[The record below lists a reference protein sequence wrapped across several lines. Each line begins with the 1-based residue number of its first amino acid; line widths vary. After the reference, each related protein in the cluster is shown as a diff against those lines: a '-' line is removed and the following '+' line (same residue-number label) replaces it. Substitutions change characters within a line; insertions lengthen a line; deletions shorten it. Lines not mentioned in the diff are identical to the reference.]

1 MKIPTKH
8 INTKHTFMFAGAL
21 AAVVTLAPAAAFAYG
36 GGEARDGRSSGSH
49 ERRSGDSHKAKTA
62 NNTHHKKSGYNKHY
76 YHYGGNFDAQKWW
89 GWLTAD
95 KFQKMHDAKL
105 AWLDKIVADK
115 NLTVENGEV
124 LRADLV
130 TKADS
135 LKTELTA
142 LEQLKASIDKENMT
156 DEQKVALKAQ
166 TLTTFEA
173 FYDYYE
179 SLYTYKAAVKVAA
192 EAENTDAG
200 INLEKED

>member
-1 MKIPTKH
+1 
-8 INTKHTFMFAGAL
+8 MFAGAL
-21 AAVVTLAPAAAFAYG
+21 ATVVALAPAAAFAHG
-36 GGEARDGRSSGSH
+36 GGDNRDGRSYSSSH
-49 ERRSGDSHKAKTA
+49 ERRGSSDAKKANSTHNKRGGD
-62 NNTHHKKSGYNKHY
+62 KHY

-95 KFQKMHDAKL
+95 KFQKMHDKKL
-105 AWLDKIVADK
+105 SWLDKIVAEK

-135 LKTELTA
+135 LKAELTA

-156 DEQKVALKAQ
+156 DEQKATLKAQ

-179 SLYTYKAAVKVAA
+179 SLYSYKAAIKVAA
-192 EAENTDAG
+192 EAENTDAE